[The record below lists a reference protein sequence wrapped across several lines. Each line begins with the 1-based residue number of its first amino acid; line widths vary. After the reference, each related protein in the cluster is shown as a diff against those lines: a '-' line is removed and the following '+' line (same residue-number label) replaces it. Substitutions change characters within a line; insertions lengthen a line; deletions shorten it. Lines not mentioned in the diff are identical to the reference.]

1 MSAIYW
7 KITGINP
14 APKHATYQRALL
26 FHKILGRNQGRSDLT
41 LSGGRNVGGPFHKAI
56 VR

>member
-7 KITGINP
+7 IITGINP

-26 FHKILGRNQGRSDLT
+26 FHKVSVRNQGRSDLT
-41 LSGGRNVGGPFHKAI
+41 LSYGRNVGDHFTKPL
-56 VR
+56 